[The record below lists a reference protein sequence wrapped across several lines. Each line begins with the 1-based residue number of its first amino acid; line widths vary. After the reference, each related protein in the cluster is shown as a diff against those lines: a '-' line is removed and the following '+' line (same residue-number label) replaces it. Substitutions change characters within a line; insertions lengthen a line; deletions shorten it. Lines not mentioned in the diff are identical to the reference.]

1 MTSELLARASYSI
14 AKRRHL
20 TWSSPPGDPVVVF
33 SMAKTGSSAIA
44 AALRATGR
52 GPVHQVHDLDPE
64 FLAHEERE
72 YRWSGRP
79 WRIWDAQR
87 LLRTPATVDHP
98 WTVVSLVRD
107 PIAQTVSA
115 FFQPGARRGYVH
127 PGARVEDLLDRFGD
141 RLDHLPLRWF
151 DTHVLPSLGI
161 DVFAT
166 AFDVEQGYQLIETPA
181 VRLLLLRSED
191 LAAAPEAL
199 ARLVGQDHPV
209 PVPRV
214 NVGADKSY
222 AELYER
228 FRRSLRPTPRHLD
241 RAYRS
246 QVVQH
251 FYSAGEIARFRM
263 VWGGD
268 VTSEGD
274 PPTVRGGG
282 DR

>member
-1 MTSELLARASYSI
+1 MTTELVSRAAYSI
-14 AKRRHL
+14 AKRRHQHRAGPAGNPL
-20 TWSSPPGDPVVVF
+20 VVF

-52 GPVHQVHDLDPE
+52 GPVHHVHDLDPE
-64 FLAHEERE
+64 FLAREELD

-87 LLRTPATVDHP
+87 LLRTPATVTRP

-115 FFQPGARRGYVH
+115 FFQPAARRGLLR
-127 PGARVEDLLDRFGD
+127 PGATVEDLRQRFGD

-151 DTHVLPSLGI
+151 DRRLLPALGI

-166 AFDVEQGYQLIETPA
+166 PFDTYARFTLIQTPT

-191 LAAAPEAL
+191 LAVAPTAL
-199 ARLVGQDHPV
+199 ALLLNQPEPV

-222 AELYER
+222 ADLYEQLR
-228 FRRSLRPTPRHLD
+228 QSLRPSPRQLD
-241 RAYRS
+241 AAYGSR
-246 QVVQH
+246 VVRH
-251 FYSAGEIARFRM
+251 FYTEPEIDRFRM
-263 VWGGD
+263 VWSHE
-268 VTSEGD
+268 TTREGAS
-274 PPTVRGGG
+274 PTVRDESG
-282 DR
+282 R